1 MNGDKIITF
10 LLALMGMFGKGQ
22 YSNQQ
27 EAQVGT

>member
-1 MNGDKIITF
+1 MNGEKTIAF
-10 LLALMGMFGKGQ
+10 LLAHMGMLGKGQ